1 MIIVLIL
8 SHAPRP
14 AEPEYLERRGGSQWL
29 AAWIDLI
36 QPAVRVNFLVSVIN
50 QGLPFDSAPPHLAL
64 SSEGESTK
72 KQEVQKV
79 PLLSWRF
86 SVGRIYLNVVSM
98 PDSKASHFYL

>member
-1 MIIVLIL
+1 MM
-8 SHAPRP
+8 
-14 AEPEYLERRGGSQWL
+14 LERVIDNSAYSEPCSKASRARVPGEEGWKSVAGSM
-29 AAWIDLI
+29 DRYSI

-50 QGLPFDSAPPHLAL
+50 LGLPFDSAPPHLAL

-86 SVGRIYLNVVSM
+86 SVGRIYLSVVSM
-98 PDSKASHFYL
+98 QD